1 MNTKELSQCIYI
13 LVILI
18 DSVYIKEKSNY
29 PQVFLEKYKH
39 VVKKRCYILLLMTQ
53 KFSLMIL
60 MILITLMEKLR
71 GKQLNK

>member
-39 VVKKRCYILLLMTQ
+39 VVKKRCYILLLTTQ
-53 KFSLMIL
+53 KFALIIL

>member
-18 DSVYIKEKSNY
+18 DSVYVKEKSNY

-39 VVKKRCYILLLMTQ
+39 VVKKRCCILLLMTQ

>member
-39 VVKKRCYILLLMTQ
+39 VVKKDAIFYY
-53 KFSLMIL
+53 
-60 MILITLMEKLR
+60 
-71 GKQLNK
+71 

>member
-1 MNTKELSQCIYI
+1 MNTKEFSQCIYI
-13 LVILI
+13 SVILI

-29 PQVFLEKYKH
+29 LQVFLEKYKH
-39 VVKKRCYILLLMTQ
+39 VVQKRCYILLLTTQ
-53 KFSLMIL
+53 KFALIIL